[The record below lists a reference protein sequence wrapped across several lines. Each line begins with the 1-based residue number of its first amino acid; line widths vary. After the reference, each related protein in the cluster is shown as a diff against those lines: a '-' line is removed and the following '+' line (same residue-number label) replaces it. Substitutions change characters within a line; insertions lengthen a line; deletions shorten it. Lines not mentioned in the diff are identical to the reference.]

1 MTFPTFD
8 RFFQLCHDSSP
19 YRWQKRLAARV
30 LADHTWPC
38 ALDLPTGSGKTSAID
53 IALYALAFAAHQGQR
68 GLFPRRIVFVVDRRV
83 LVDQA
88 YIHGKRLLDRIETAA
103 GLAPVRRALAT
114 LCPDEP
120 PSSLRLRGA
129 CPTDPRWCRSPDQ
142 VQIIASTVDQIGS
155 RLLLR
160 GYGVSPRMRPV
171 EAGLLGQ
178 DTIMFLD
185 EAHLSGPFLD
195 TLNSLDS
202 LDPVRGVVPRRQIVP
217 MSATLVPPEVLGQT
231 FRLEDEDLRDE
242 ALQRRLF
249 ASKVVRWT
257 DDKLAH
263 VLGAIDAPCVLM
275 VANTVRTALEWFET
289 VGEGTSSSHVGWLRR
304 NLFLITGRMRQ
315 PDRQRVLDTVENRLE
330 KREPTLVVATQCIEV
345 GVDWDFD
352 ALVSEAASWDA
363 LVQRMGRVNRRG
375 ERPEVQC
382 FIVPAQRTYRDRDT
396 GQESCPVYREHEVN
410 TADWLIE
417 VSPLQ
422 CAPASMPEPPERC
435 VRPPTIAPALIPE
448 YLDLWSQNRADGP
461 AFDVSVFLHGA
472 HHEND
477 VQVIWRDLD
486 LRRDRPHLRTLLKA
500 LPPSSLEAV
509 SVPIHELRAW
519 LGERLLILMGPEPSV
534 RSTNEVRIGDT
545 IVVPTAYGG
554 IGEHGNF
561 DATSDLASDV
571 SLSAMRDHR
580 DLQFQIHDAPGT
592 LDDEPLPDQVRA
604 WVREDESRA
613 ALQAWTWLDL
623 GPRWLFVSALP
634 TEDDDDGPT
643 FRRREVL
650 LESHLNGVAERT
662 GAVAERLG
670 LPPPMAA
677 DLRMAARLHDLGKL
691 DDRFQRLCGR
701 TPDTGPLGKSGDDWV
716 ARRRRE
722 PVSDYP
728 PGERHEALST
738 ELMIRHGLHDRANDK
753 ELVEHLVASHHGWA
767 RPFIR
772 RAQGT
777 AHVRDRLFNLD
788 FDSVLT
794 HREAERAPARFRSV
808 QQRFGWLGLSWLE
821 AVVQLCDHRQSEGEE
836 RGKIASPGGDHFLV
850 GRSEGPRNVPPAEV
864 SLTAL
869 NGMIA
874 ADFLAA
880 VGVLRALELADSPA
894 RLRWQGTQPRIRTDL
909 SVDEVVANLV
919 NVRSDF
925 GGVWPSDLNKLSD
938 DQCDQLLRESIEP
951 FRSLVVA
958 MISVGGR
965 SDMDFV
971 SGGRGGF
978 KGVFDWS
985 TSQKT
990 RGFSTHSL
998 RSALV
1003 GSRDLTKGA
1012 KSFRWS
1018 PLAAQGA
1025 HRPQSATNDNRAEPW
1040 IEWLSLLGIS
1050 SLVSVPEVRRGRI
1063 FTRSTGV
1070 YGFRWDAKQ
1079 LRWPLWLTAL
1089 SWHDVPAAVA
1099 GTRSSLHDALWCEAP
1114 RLVFGTSRNR
1124 TYGLGAGQPLAGSDH
1139 PKAAP
1144 RRS

>member
-1 MTFPTFD
+1 MKFPTFT

-19 YRWQKRLAARV
+19 YRWQTRLAGQV
-30 LADHTWPC
+30 LADGRWPP

-53 IALYALAFAAHQGQR
+53 IALYALAFAAHEGQR
-68 GLFPRRIVFVVDRRV
+68 GPFPRRILFVVDRRV

-88 YIHGKRLLDRIETAA
+88 YLHGKRLLDRIETAA
-103 GLAPVRRALAT
+103 ELAPVRRALAT

-120 PSSLRLRGA
+120 PSSIRLRGA
-129 CPTDPRWCRSPDQ
+129 CPTDPQWCRSPDQ
-142 VQIIASTVDQIGS
+142 VQIVASTVDQIGS

-160 GYGVSPRMRPV
+160 GYGVSPRMRPI
-171 EAGLLGQ
+171 EAALVGQ

-195 TLNSLDS
+195 TLSSLKS
-202 LDPVRGVVPRRQIVP
+202 LDPVRGMVSRRQIVP
-217 MSATLVPPEVLGQT
+217 MSATLVPPEDAGHA
-231 FRLEDEDLRDE
+231 FRLEDQDLRDE
-242 ALQRRLF
+242 TLKRRLF

-257 DDKLAH
+257 DDKVAR
-263 VLGAIDAPCVLM
+263 VLGAIDVPCVLM
-275 VANTVRTALEWFET
+275 VANTVRTALEWFKT
-289 VGEGTSSSHVGWLRR
+289 AGEATGSCHVGPLRR
-304 NLFLITGRMRQ
+304 DVFLVTGRMRQ
-315 PDRQRVLDTVENRLE
+315 PDRQRVLDAVEHRLE

-352 ALVSEAASWDA
+352 ALVSESASWEA

-375 ERPEVQC
+375 ERPEAQC
-382 FIVPAQRTYRDRDT
+382 FILSAQRTYKDRDT
-396 GQESCPVYREHEVN
+396 GKELCPVYRDHEVN
-410 TADWLIE
+410 TADWLVR

-422 CAPASMPEPPERC
+422 CAPASMPEPPEGC
-435 VRPPTIAPALIPE
+435 VRPPTTAPALIPE

-472 HHEND
+472 HDEND

-486 LRRDRPHLRTLLKA
+486 IDRDRPYLKPLLKA

-509 SVPIHELRAW
+509 SVPIRELRAW
-519 LGERLLILMGPEPSV
+519 LGERPLILMDAELSV
-534 RSTNEVRIGDT
+534 RSTSDVRIGDT
-545 IVVPTAYGG
+545 IVVPTEYGG
-554 IGEHGNF
+554 IGEHGTF
-561 DATSDLASDV
+561 DATSDLGSDV
-571 SLSAMRDHR
+571 SPIAMRDHR
-580 DLQFQIHDAPGT
+580 DLQFQIHDAPGI
-592 LDDEPLPDQVRA
+592 LDDEPVADQVRA
-604 WVREDESRA
+604 WVSGDQSRA
-613 ALQAWTWLDL
+613 ALRAWTWLDL

-670 LPPPMAA
+670 LPPPMTA
-677 DLRMAARLHDLGKL
+677 DLRLAARLHDLGKL

-701 TPDTGPLGKSGDDWV
+701 TPGTGPLGKSGDDWV
-716 ARRRRE
+716 TRRGRE
-722 PVSDYP
+722 PVTDYP

-753 ELVEHLVASHHGWA
+753 GLVEHLVASHHGWA

-788 FDSVLT
+788 FDSALT
-794 HREAERAPARFRSV
+794 HDEAERAPARFRAV
-808 QQRFGWLGLSWLE
+808 QQRFGWLGLCWLE
-821 AVVQLCDHRQSEGEE
+821 AVVQLSDHRQSEAEE
-836 RGKIASPGGDHFLV
+836 RGKIASPGGDHFPV
-850 GRSEGPRNVPPAEV
+850 GRSVAPRDVPSAELA
-864 SLTAL
+864 LTSL

-880 VGVLRALELADSPA
+880 VGVLRALELAESPA

-909 SVDEVVANLV
+909 AVDEVVANLV

-938 DQCDQLLRESIEP
+938 DQCEKLVRESIEP

-978 KGVFDWS
+978 KGVFEWS
-985 TSQKT
+985 IGPKSK
-990 RGFSTHSL
+990 GFSSDGL
-998 RSALV
+998 RNALV
-1003 GSRDLTKGA
+1003 GSRSLTKAA

-1025 HRPQSATNDNRAEPW
+1025 RRPQSATNDNRAEPW
-1040 IEWLSLLGIS
+1040 IEWLSLLGVS

-1070 YGFRWDAKQ
+1070 YGSRWDAKR
-1079 LRWPLWLTAL
+1079 LRWPLWRTPLT
-1089 SWHDVPAAVA
+1089 WYDVAAAVA
-1099 GTRSSLHDALWCEAP
+1099 GSRSSLHDALWCEAP

-1124 TYGLGAGQPLAGSDH
+1124 TFGLGAGRPLGV
-1139 PKAAP
+1139 
-1144 RRS
+1144 